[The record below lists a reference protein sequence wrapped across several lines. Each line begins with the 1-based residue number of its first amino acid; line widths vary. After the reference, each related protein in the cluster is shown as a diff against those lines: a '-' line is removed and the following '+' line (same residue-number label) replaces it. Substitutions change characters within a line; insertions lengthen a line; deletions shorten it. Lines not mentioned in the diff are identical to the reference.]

1 MKRVRFRP
9 AARADLARI
18 AEEGRERWGRE
29 AARDYILSIRGQLA
43 QLAGQPGIGSNR
55 SLLAPGLR
63 KATVGSHHAFYRTIQ
78 DGIVVVRVL
87 HPRMDTPRWLD
98 EG

>member
-29 AARDYILSIRGQLA
+29 AARDYILSMRGQLA
-43 QLAGQPGIGSNR
+43 RLAEQPGIGSDR

-63 KATVGSHHAFYRTIQ
+63 KATVGSHHAFYRAIK
-78 DGIVVVRVL
+78 DGIIVVRVL
-87 HPRMDTPRWLD
+87 HPGMIAPQWID

>member
-18 AEEGRERWGRE
+18 AEEGRERWGRD
-29 AARDYILSIRGQLA
+29 AAHDYILSIRGQLA
-43 QLAGQPGIGSNR
+43 QIAEQPGIGSDR

-78 DGIVVVRVL
+78 DGIIVVRVL
-87 HPRMDTPRWLD
+87 HPRMDAPQRL
-98 EG
+98 GKG